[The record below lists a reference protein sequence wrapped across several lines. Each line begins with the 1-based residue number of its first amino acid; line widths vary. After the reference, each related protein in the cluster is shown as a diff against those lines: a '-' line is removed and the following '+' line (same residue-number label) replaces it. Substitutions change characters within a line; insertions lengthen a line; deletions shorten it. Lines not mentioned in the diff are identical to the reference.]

1 MSNFTP
7 EDMLRYL
14 YNETT
19 AEEAAALKL
28 ELETDWSLREKFE
41 VLKNSVQS
49 LGKFCF
55 EPRQEAVMAILQYA
69 GVESKAVELK

>member
-1 MSNFTP
+1 MSIFTP

-28 ELETDWSLREKFE
+28 ALETDWSLREKFE